1 MGSNKNL
8 FISDAPTTDD
18 QFEIHSK
25 IADQISDFIGDL
37 DEGTTIA
44 LKGKWGSG
52 KSSIIE
58 MLKEKGNGKYK
69 VFVFDVWAELGH
81 DFRQAFLLRFL
92 DWIYKEKQSV
102 ECYKCKREQIL
113 GKKRKIERDV
123 SPKNKGA
130 VLYLFILLVALMLLP
145 LVIKNFVN
153 LIIEKLPWDIGFN
166 LLAFY
171 VIPLTIVEWFYYY
184 TLKELKK
191 VSIEEGTKEKEKEG
205 KEKKKKKKKK
215 KRTWDILK
223 ILHIVFVSN
232 YIVWLTI
239 SVIDMWFSG
248 WLFSGIPLVYTLMVR
263 FIIVI
268 IYFVLPL
275 VMLWVSKIPK
285 EGSWSVISMFS
296 GLLVGKYVNNE
307 TTTLLTSNSLDFE
320 KEFEKL
326 LKENFEEENDKKLV
340 IVIDNVDRI
349 PEEKVD
355 EVFAALKPF
364 MISDEIFNGSK
375 DKETLKNVFYI
386 IPFDPE
392 GIRIETDKGGYDYFN
407 KLFKKEFY
415 VPEPIYGNWQKY
427 FEQISKEAGIDIPTY
442 LIEIA
447 FQIVIGFKDY
457 IEIKKENQN
466 LKSKNT
472 FNNDENVEE
481 HPEDREAFAEIENE
495 IKKIFIPPT
504 PREIKKFLNNYITI
518 FQQYPEIKKL
528 VKKEEREIFPYIL
541 FAVLKTYGMIN
552 SSSELEKLFIE
563 KTKEDKSIFELYLSE
578 KGYEAYS
585 FKNSKELVYKIYA
598 IYYGKEPR
606 VGFVVLQIPTL
617 RKILAEP
624 SYNEEFNLIISNVP
638 DSFRNIFED
647 SLKNLIIK
655 ITDTIYSKEPQIIV
669 GIGIYLKKLK
679 EQFNEVYKSVKD
691 KLFSILKSNFER
703 TEEFISKLDE
713 RIFDGKKSNLLN
725 LIESILFIQ
734 KEANFDLINP
744 ILEFS
749 KYKVEILE
757 VLIENVKI
765 ENKIDLDIGKLK
777 ETFYDPERDAPYLI
791 KLLDYIG
798 KNFNKNTDELIKGII
813 SRCIVISENLIDKCL
828 EIFNN
833 IINRD
838 STIDD
843 YFSQIVV
850 FLKGLGKILTFEK
863 YVDQKEKIQRLVLN
877 KFSSIFSNKIL
888 SINNSN
894 RNFIY
899 IQFLLT
905 FYSYFY
911 TAKTRDEIYKLIN
924 SFSNNYSRIISSLR
938 QDQNISSI
946 LATLFLVYDD
956 IKNVNTSFFDLMF
969 SSADNESIIGFIKEY
984 EIEDLLKTEEIIEI
998 YSYFIE
1004 KFPSR
1009 KSRIM
1014 SIYKGIYK
1022 YLLETEEYDLSWIF
1036 NLYKLLKDLNVS
1048 LDKIKNCVKRLSE
1061 EFSFD
1066 NAKIDEYNIELLNYL
1081 FEIRN
1086 EEGLIRNFE
1095 EILNKEMDKD
1105 VREKLFARPA
1115 FYECCANHNIKLA
1128 GNLHKIVF
1136 KVIFDNL
1143 ESFSEDDIEKIAD
1156 FLVIQDDSF
1165 IKDFMED
1172 FKRTISDKAH
1182 SIDDIES
1189 SEEEIDF
1196 IFEKFNIIFEK
1207 LIQSKRKILEK
1218 VIDNEFIRMLENLST
1233 VPENV
1238 EKFLGMIKR

>member
-8 FISDAPTTDD
+8 FISDTPTTED

-25 IADQISDFIGDL
+25 IAEQMSNFIEDL
-37 DEGTTIA
+37 NEGTAIA

-69 VFVFDVWAELGH
+69 VFIFDVWAELGH

-92 DWIYKEKQSV
+92 DWIYKKKQSV
-102 ECYKCKREQIL
+102 EYYKCKRKQIL

-145 LVIKNFVN
+145 LVIRDFVN
-153 LIIEKLPWDIGFN
+153 LLMEKLPWDIGFN

-184 TLKELKK
+184 TLRELKK
-191 VSIEEGTKEKEKEG
+191 ASIEERAKEEEKERE
-205 KEKKKKKKKK
+205 EKKKKKK
-215 KRTWDILK
+215 RRGDILK
-223 ILHIVFVSN
+223 VLHIVFVGD
-232 YIVWLTI
+232 YIVWLTM
-239 SVIDMWFSG
+239 SVTDMWFSK
-248 WLFSGIPLVYTLMVR
+248 WLLPDIPLVYTFEIR
-263 FIIVI
+263 FVIVTL
-268 IYFVLPL
+268 YFAIPL
-275 VMLWVSKIPK
+275 AMLWVSKIPK
-285 EGSWSVISMFS
+285 KGSWSVISMFS
-296 GLLVGKYVNNE
+296 GLLVGKYVDDE
-307 TTTLLTSNSLDFE
+307 TTTSLTSNSLDFE
-320 KEFEKL
+320 REFKKL
-326 LKENFEEENDKKLV
+326 LKENFEDDKKLV

-355 EVFAALKPF
+355 EVFASLKPF
-364 MISDEIFNGSK
+364 MISDEIFNGSEY
-375 DKETLKNVFYI
+375 DEVLKNVFYI

-427 FEQISKEAGIDIPTY
+427 FEQISKEAEIVIPTY

-472 FNNDENVEE
+472 FFNNNENVEE
-481 HPEDREAFAEIENE
+481 PPENREAFAEIENE

-518 FQQYPEIKKL
+518 LQQYPEIRNL

-541 FAVLKTYGMIN
+541 FAALKTYGMIN

-563 KTKEDKSIFELYLSE
+563 KTKENKSIFELYLSE

-585 FKNSKELVYKIYA
+585 FINSKELVYKIYA
-598 IYYGKEPR
+598 IYYGKEPQ

-647 SLKNLIIK
+647 RLKNLIIE

-691 KLFSILKSNFER
+691 KLFSVLKSYFER

-713 RIFDGKKSNLLN
+713 KIFDDKKSNLLN
-725 LIESILFIQ
+725 QVESILFIQ

-777 ETFYDPERDAPYLI
+777 ETFYDPERDASYLI

-813 SRCIVISENLIDKCL
+813 SKCVVISENLIDKCL
-828 EIFNN
+828 DIFSSEINKEPTN
-833 IINRD
+833 
-838 STIDD
+838 DD

-863 YVDQKEKIQRLVLN
+863 YVEQKGKIQRLVLN
-877 KFSSIFSNKIL
+877 KFSSVFLSKIL

-911 TAKTRDEIYKLIN
+911 SVGTKNEIYKLIN
-924 SFSNNYSRIISSLR
+924 SLSNNYSRIISSLR
-938 QDQNISSI
+938 QDQNKVLSSI
-946 LATLFLVYDD
+946 LAALFLVYDN
-956 IKNVNTSFFDLMF
+956 IRSININFL
-969 SSADNESIIGFIKEY
+969 SSIFNLPDAEGIIEFIREY
-984 EIEDLLKTEEIIEI
+984 EIEDLLKKEVIFEI
-998 YSYFIE
+998 YSYLIE
-1004 KFPSR
+1004 KISST

-1014 SIYKGIYK
+1014 SIYKDIYE

-1048 LDKIKNCVKRLSE
+1048 LDKIKNCVKKLSGG
-1061 EFSFD
+1061 FSFD

-1081 FEIRN
+1081 FEIGN
-1086 EEGLIRNFE
+1086 EEGIIRNFE

-1105 VREKLFARPA
+1105 AREKLFARPA
-1115 FYECCANHNIKLA
+1115 FYECCANHNIRLA
-1128 GNLHKIVF
+1128 GNLHKSVF
-1136 KVIFDNL
+1136 KVILDNL
-1143 ESFSEDDIEKIAD
+1143 ENFSKNDIEKIAD
-1156 FLVIQDDSF
+1156 FLIIQNNSF
-1165 IKDFMED
+1165 VKDFIED
-1172 FKRTISDKAH
+1172 FKRTISDKAYLV
-1182 SIDDIES
+1182 DDIES

-1238 EKFLGMIKR
+1238 ERFLGMTKR